1 MGFTDDNVWC
11 GTWRP
16 TKCRGPIAAQY
27 QSPGPKYLLPG
38 LTGACQHDPTK
49 YKAPMYSFSS
59 RHKVANTDCSPGPKY
74 LLPSNIT
81 RQGRDGTPV
90 FSLYSRLK
98 QQELFPVPGP
108 GQYSPERSQ
117 NLIFPSTPAYSLS
130 GRSSD
135 INKNLTPGPATY
147 TLPSLLGPQ
156 SVIAPSAPC
165 YTLSGRSQKGAF
177 HEDMKNTPGPAAYT
191 AADPSISGA
200 RSPQYSI
207 AGRHFL
213 PDKATDTPGPGA
225 YCPEQVTKAPGFS
238 FGLRHS
244 QYILPYIINVDD

>member
-38 LTGACQHDPTK
+38 LT
-49 YKAPMYSFSS
+49 
-59 RHKVANTDCSPGPKY
+59 
-74 LLPSNIT
+74 
-81 RQGRDGTPV
+81 
-90 FSLYSRLK
+90 
-98 QQELFPVPGP
+98 